1 MLTYIFKPK
10 CVNFHFIHKI
20 KKTITCIEISYRS
33 VLLFVTKS
41 VQCWDFSLQKHLKH
55 RSSITKDLKKTTKSN
70 IKLQIFQH
78 RILINKL
85 TDKINFHN
93 DWSIDHKVF
102 KIPLKIFHSYLNII
116 IVDERLSI
124 LGLFLAFS
132 VFWAVIFILSHL
144 L

>member
-1 MLTYIFKPK
+1 MLTYIFKLK
-10 CVNFHFIHKI
+10 YVNFHFIHKM
-20 KKTITCIEISYRS
+20 KKTITCIEISYKS

-70 IKLQIFQH
+70 IKFQKIQH
-78 RILINKL
+78 RVLSIKL
-85 TDKINFHN
+85 SDKISFHN

-102 KIPLKIFHSYLNII
+102 KIPLKNFSLIFKYHHCWWEAVNF
-116 IVDERLSI
+116 RPM
-124 LGLFLAFS
+124 LGIFGL
-132 VFWAVIFILSHL
+132 WAGIFILPHL